1 MTRRILG
8 RSNFLDFFWGGGWV
22 FLLGVLENL
31 GGLRWFFD
39 GEIVVDA
46 W

>member
-1 MTRRILG
+1 MSG
-8 RSNFLDFFWGGGWV
+8 EVNFCFFLAWWMV